1 MWFESWAAL
10 GRLLVVAPGAYLAL
24 VLILRLTGKRTLS
37 KLNAFDLVV
46 TVALGSTLAT
56 VILNADV
63 SLSEGIVALSLLVA
77 LQYLVTWSSVRCRFI
92 KRLARA
98 EPTLI
103 YRDGFLDAAMRS
115 QRVTREE
122 VRQAARTGGHASL
135 DQVSA
140 VVLET
145 DGSLSI
151 MIASP

>member
-1 MWFESWAAL
+1 MVS
-10 GRLLVVAPGAYLAL
+10 
-24 VLILRLTGKRTLS
+24 
-37 KLNAFDLVV
+37 
-46 TVALGSTLAT
+46 VALGSTLAT
-56 VILNADV
+56 VLLNADV
-63 SLSEGIVALSLLVA
+63 SMSEGIVALTLLVA

-103 YRDGFLDAAMRS
+103 YRDGFLDAAMRR
-115 QRVTREE
+115 QRVTHEE
-122 VRQAARTGGHASL
+122 VRQAARTKGHASL

-151 MIASP
+151 MTAAPSQGAAAG